1 MNGSR
6 ASLLMFF
13 TRKTE
18 KCVSGHVYMM
28 QYIFY
33 LLTFANVIISN
44 VNHSG
49 GALAII
55 PEAEDPFKI
64 VSAECRG

>member
-1 MNGSR
+1 
-6 ASLLMFF
+6 
-13 TRKTE
+13 
-18 KCVSGHVYMM
+18 MM